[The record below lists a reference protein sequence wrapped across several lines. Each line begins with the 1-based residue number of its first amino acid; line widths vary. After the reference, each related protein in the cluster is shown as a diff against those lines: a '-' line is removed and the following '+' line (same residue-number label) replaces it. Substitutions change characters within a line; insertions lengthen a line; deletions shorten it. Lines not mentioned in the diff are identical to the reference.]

1 MKKASKSG
9 WRVIGSNDPIPMSE
23 RDYKK
28 YRDKMFKW
36 GLFVDKMKVSKPRFN
51 KKPKEKKEEVE

>member
-1 MKKASKSG
+1 MNKKSG
-9 WRVIGSNDPIPMSE
+9 WRVVADNASIPMSDS
-23 RDYKK
+23 DYKK

-51 KKPKEKKEEVE
+51 KKPREKKEEVE